1 MSAHDEMSDQLSG
14 SRLTTAEVLYYLPD
28 HPSVLQTF
36 IWQTLDL
43 APRYPRIARF
53 LDYWRREIDA
63 AIHSIRVGQA
73 DEVRAAEWKSAD
85 AFFRLH

>member
-1 MSAHDEMSDQLSG
+1 MSDRKELSDQLRG
-14 SRLTTAEVLYYLPD
+14 SRLTTAEVTYYMPD

-43 APRYPRIARF
+43 APGYPRVARF

-63 AIHSIRVGQA
+63 VIHSIRVGQA
-73 DEVRAAEWKSAD
+73 DEVRAAQWKSVD